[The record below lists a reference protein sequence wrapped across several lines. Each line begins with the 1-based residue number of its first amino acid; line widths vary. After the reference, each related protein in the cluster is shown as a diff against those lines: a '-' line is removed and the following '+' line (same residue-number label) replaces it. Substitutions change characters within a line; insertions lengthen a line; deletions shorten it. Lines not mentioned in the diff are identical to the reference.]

1 MALTYIQGPDMA
13 VWKRESGA
21 WLDLLDPILDNIE
34 DVFTQWLG
42 KFRCQY
48 TNSQG
53 QQQAHQ
59 KLNAHKMSFPHV
71 DPYASK
77 FEDLCR
83 LAGYMVGNEET
94 ISMFID
100 GLDPRILGEVLHAPV
115 PDTYQEI
122 KQ

>member
-1 MALTYIQGPDMA
+1 MT
-13 VWKRESGA
+13 
-21 WLDLLDPILDNIE
+21 
-34 DVFTQWLG
+34 
-42 KFRCQY
+42 
-48 TNSQG
+48 
-53 QQQAHQ
+53 
-59 KLNAHKMSFPHV
+59 FPHI

-83 LAGYMVGNEET
+83 LAGYTVGNEET

-100 GLDPRILGEVLHAPV
+100 GLDPRILGEVLRAPV